1 MTEFEHNVIL
11 MMKCLN
17 KRLSEI
23 VKQLNELNGHADID
37 IFYVSENEES
47 GANET

>member
-1 MTEFEHNVIL
+1 MTDFERELIL

-23 VKQLNELNGHADID
+23 ADELHEMNGYEGSLYDLD
-37 IFYVSENEES
+37 GDE
-47 GANET
+47 GGKDD

>member
-1 MTEFEHNVIL
+1 MTEFENKMLI

-23 VKQLNELNGHADID
+23 AEELHEMNGYTDSLYARHGDD
-37 IFYVSENEES
+37 EEK
-47 GANET
+47 EDTDD

>member
-1 MTEFEHNVIL
+1 MTYFEREVVV

-23 VKQLNELNGHADID
+23 ADELHEMNGYDLSLYD
-37 IFYVSENEES
+37 LDEDEEDT
-47 GANET
+47 ND

>member
-1 MTEFEHNVIL
+1 MNNFEREMIL

-23 VKQLNELNGHADID
+23 VEQLNELNGHDD
-37 IFYVSENEES
+37 SFYVSKDEES

>member
-1 MTEFEHNVIL
+1 MTEFEHNLIL

-23 VKQLNELNGHADID
+23 VEQLRIMNGLPTDEE
-37 IFYVSENEES
+37 SEND
-47 GANET
+47 ET

>member
-1 MTEFEHNVIL
+1 MTDFEREVIV

-23 VKQLNELNGHADID
+23 ADELHEMNGYAHSLYEPDED
-37 IFYVSENEES
+37 EGKDSDD
-47 GANET
+47 

>member
-1 MTEFEHNVIL
+1 MTDFERELML

-23 VKQLNELNGHADID
+23 ADELHEMNGYSQSLYQDD
-37 IFYVSENEES
+37 NEEE
-47 GANET
+47 ADD

>member
-1 MTEFEHNVIL
+1 MTDFERELIL

-23 VKQLNELNGHADID
+23 ADELHEMNGYSQSLYQDD
-37 IFYVSENEES
+37 NEEE
-47 GANET
+47 AND

>member
-23 VKQLNELNGHADID
+23 VEQLHEMNGHTES
-37 IFYVSENEES
+37 FYMSKDEENEAE
-47 GANET
+47 EDE